1 MDDVNGFLNWLREAG
16 SADGAISPPWF
27 EIIGAVIQSFVLALI
42 IGATYRRTYRGQS
55 FSQDYIHTLIILSM
69 GVTIVMMVV
78 QGNPATAFGMF
89 AAFSIIR
96 FRRTVS
102 QARDIAFVF
111 LAMASGMAI
120 GARHYTIGWATVILI
135 CAIIYVFSKAD
146 LFAPSRVSHLLR
158 LRVNNDINYDTAF
171 ESCFQQHLLRR
182 ELQSVE
188 SVQAGLMTELR
199 YNVTLKD
206 SSKPSAFVS
215 ELQLLNGN
223 NRILLTSASP
233 ELCESE

>member
-1 MDDVNGFLNWLREAG
+1 MEPSSIIDWLREIGSSDG
-16 SADGAISPPWF
+16 SASPMWF
-27 EIIGAVIQSFVLALI
+27 EIIGAVLQSFVLACLL
-42 IGATYRRTYRGQS
+42 GAVYRATYRGQG

-96 FRRTVS
+96 FRRSVS
-102 QARDIAFVF
+102 QSRDIAFVF

-120 GARHYTIGWATVILI
+120 GARHYLLAWATVIVI
-135 CAIIYVFSKAD
+135 CAIIYLFSKAD
-146 LFAPSRVSHLLR
+146 LFAPARMSHVLR
-158 LRVNNDINYDTAF
+158 IRVNNDFNYDTAF
-171 ESCFQQHLLRR
+171 EECFRQHLHRWDLI
-182 ELQSVE
+182 SVE

-199 YNVTLKD
+199 MNVTLKD
-206 SSKPSAFVS
+206 SKKPSGFVAD
-215 ELQLLNGN
+215 LQLVNGN

-233 ELCESE
+233 ELCISE

>member
-1 MDDVNGFLNWLREAG
+1 MDPNNILTWL
-16 SADGAISPPWF
+16 SDLGAVDSVTPPWF
-27 EIIGAVIQSFVLALI
+27 EIIGAVVQSFLLATF
-42 IGATYRRTYRGQS
+42 IGATYRGTYRGQV

-96 FRRTVS
+96 FRRSVT

-120 GARHYTIGWATVILI
+120 GARHYLIGWATVIVI
-135 CAIIYVFSKAD
+135 CAIIYIFSRAD
-146 LFAPSRVSHLLR
+146 LFAPHRVSHLLR
-158 LRVNNDINYDTAF
+158 MRVNNDIDYDTAF
-171 ESCFQQHLLRR
+171 IPCFEKQLARWDLI
-182 ELQSVE
+182 SVE

-199 YNVTLKD
+199 FNVTLKNPK
-206 SSKPSAFVS
+206 KPAAFVS

-223 NRILLTSASP
+223 NRIMLTSAGP
-233 ELCESE
+233 EACESE

>member
-1 MDDVNGFLNWLREAG
+1 MDFHTLVEWLREAG
-16 SADGAISPPWF
+16 SVEGAISPPWF
-27 EIIGAVIQSFVLALI
+27 EIIGAVLQSFVLSCI
-42 IGATYRRTYRGQS
+42 IGATYRNTYRGQA

-120 GARHYTIGWATVILI
+120 GARHYTLAWATVIVI
-135 CAIIYVFSKAD
+135 CAVIYLLSRAD
-146 LFAPSRVSHLLR
+146 LFAPTRVSHLLR

-171 ESCFQQHLLRR
+171 EECFQEHLQRWDLT
-182 ELQSVE
+182 SVE

-199 YNVTLKD
+199 MSVTLKD
-206 SSKPSAFVS
+206 PKKPSAFVS
-215 ELQLLNGN
+215 QLQLLNGN
-223 NRILLTSASP
+223 NRILLTTASP
-233 ELCESE
+233 EINESE

>member
-1 MDDVNGFLNWLREAG
+1 MDTTPLFDWLRDLG
-16 SADGAISPPWF
+16 SSTGTGVPPWF
-27 EIIGAVIQSFVLALI
+27 EIIGAIIQSFVLSCIL
-42 IGATYRRTYRGQS
+42 GAVYRATYRGQG

-96 FRRTVS
+96 FRHSVGQS
-102 QARDIAFVF
+102 RDIAFVF

-120 GARHYTIGWATVILI
+120 GARHYLLAWATVIVI
-135 CAIIYVFSKAD
+135 CAIIYLFSKGD
-146 LFAPSRVSHLLR
+146 LFAPARMSHVLR
-158 LRVNNDINYDTAF
+158 IRVNNDINYDTAF
-171 ESCFQQHLLRR
+171 DACFREHLLRWD
-182 ELQSVE
+182 LISVE

-199 YNVTLKD
+199 MNVTLKD
-206 SSKPSAFVS
+206 SRKPSAFVS
-215 ELQLLNGN
+215 DLQLLNGN

-233 ELCESE
+233 ELIVSE

>member
-1 MDDVNGFLNWLREAG
+1 MDVNGLLDWLRDLG
-16 SADGAISPPWF
+16 SADAATPPWF
-27 EIIGAVIQSFVLALI
+27 EIIGAIIQSFVLATI
-42 IGATYRRTYRGQS
+42 IGATYRRTYRGQG
-55 FSQDYIHTLIILSM
+55 FSQDYVHTLIILSM

-96 FRRTVS
+96 FRRSVG

-120 GARHYTIGWATVILI
+120 GARHYTIGWATVIVI
-135 CAIIYVFSKAD
+135 CTIIYLFSRFD
-146 LFAPSRVSHLLR
+146 LFAPHRVSHLLR

-171 ESCFQQHLLRR
+171 EACFRDQLTRWDLI
-182 ELQSVE
+182 SVE

-199 YNVTLKD
+199 LNVTLKD
-206 SSKPSAFVS
+206 PAKPAAFVS
-215 ELQLLNGN
+215 ALQLLNGN
-223 NRILLTSASP
+223 NRILLTSAGP
-233 ELCESE
+233 EICVSE

>member
-1 MDDVNGFLNWLREAG
+1 MDVNDFLGWLREIG
-16 SADGAISPPWF
+16 SADGGASPPWF
-27 EIIGAVIQSFVLALI
+27 EIIGAVLQSFALALI

-96 FRRTVS
+96 FRRTVN

-120 GARHYTIGWATVILI
+120 GARHYMIGWATVILI
-135 CAIIYVFSKAD
+135 CAIIYLFSKGD
-146 LFAPSRVSHLLR
+146 IFAPSRISHLLR
-158 LRVNNDINYDTAF
+158 MRVNNDINYDTAF
-171 ESCFQQHLLRR
+171 QSCFQQQLLRWD
-182 ELQSVE
+182 LISVE

-199 YNVTLKD
+199 FNVTLKD
-206 SSKPSAFVS
+206 PKKPSALVA

-233 ELCESE
+233 EVCESE

>member
-1 MDDVNGFLNWLREAG
+1 MEFNQLLEWLREAG
-16 SADGAISPPWF
+16 SSEGAISPPWF
-27 EIIGAVIQSFVLALI
+27 EIIGAVLQSFVLSCI
-42 IGATYRRTYRGQS
+42 IGATYRNTYRGQG

-120 GARHYTIGWATVILI
+120 GARHYTIGWATVVVI
-135 CAIIYVFSKAD
+135 CAIIYLFSRAD

-158 LRVNNDINYDTAF
+158 MRVNNDINYDTVF
-171 ESCFQQHLLRR
+171 DECFKQHLQRWDLI
-182 ELQSVE
+182 SVE

-199 YNVTLKD
+199 MNVTLKD
-206 SSKPSAFVS
+206 PKKPSPFVA

-233 ELCESE
+233 EMNESE

>member
-1 MDDVNGFLNWLREAG
+1 MDTGSFLNWLNDLG
-16 SADGAISPPWF
+16 SAETAAPPWF
-27 EIIGAVIQSFVLALI
+27 EIIGAVIQSFVLSAI
-42 IGATYRRTYRGQS
+42 IGATYRRTYRGQA
-55 FSQDYIHTLIILSM
+55 FSQDYVHTLIILSM

-96 FRRTVS
+96 FRRSVS

-120 GARHYTIGWATVILI
+120 GARHYLIGWATVIVI
-135 CAIIYVFSKAD
+135 CAIIYIFSKAD
-146 LFAPSRVSHLLR
+146 LFAPQRVSHLLR
-158 LRVNNDINYDTAF
+158 LRVNNDVDYDTAF
-171 ESCFQQHLLRR
+171 APCFQEQLVRWDLV
-182 ELQSVE
+182 SVE

-199 YNVTLKD
+199 FNVTLKD
-206 SSKPSAFVS
+206 PKRPSAFVS
-215 ELQLLNGN
+215 DLQLLNGN

-233 ELCESE
+233 ETCESE

>member
-1 MDDVNGFLNWLREAG
+1 MDVNGLLQWLREIG
-16 SADGAISPPWF
+16 SAEGAISPPWF
-27 EIIGAVIQSFVLALI
+27 EIIGAVLQSFVLSCI
-42 IGATYRRTYRGQS
+42 IGATYRSTHRGQG

-96 FRRTVS
+96 FRRTVAH
-102 QARDIAFVF
+102 ARDIAFVF

-120 GARHYTIGWATVILI
+120 GARHYTIGWATVVVI
-135 CAIIYVFSKAD
+135 CAIIYIFSRVD
-146 LFAPSRVSHLLR
+146 LFAPSRVSHQLR
-158 LRVNNDINYDTAF
+158 MRVNNDIDYDTAF
-171 ESCFQQHLLRR
+171 DACFQQHLLRWD
-182 ELQSVE
+182 LLSVE

-199 YNVTLKD
+199 LNVTLKD
-206 SSKPSAFVS
+206 PKRPSVFVS
-215 ELQLLNGN
+215 ELQLRNGN

-233 ELCESE
+233 ELNESE